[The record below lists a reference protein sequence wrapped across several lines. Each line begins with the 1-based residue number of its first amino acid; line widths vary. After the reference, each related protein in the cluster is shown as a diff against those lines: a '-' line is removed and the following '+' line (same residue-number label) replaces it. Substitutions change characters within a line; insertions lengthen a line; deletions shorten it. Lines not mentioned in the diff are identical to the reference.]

1 MHNLL
6 RIACVGLIGGCQ
18 SVSIAATASVAA
30 IFQPGA
36 PGQPSRQIT
45 AAESVALA
53 KTVISPADV
62 KFMQDMIMHHAQAV
76 EMVELLQTRTERDN
90 MRTLGKRISMSQ
102 TDEIALMRTWLA
114 RRGQSDVAE
123 HAGHMHMTMAGM
135 LTPQQMAALAAAQ
148 GPEFDRLFLSGMIQ
162 HHQGAVRMVKD
173 LLATPG
179 AGEDV
184 TLFDFLTNVVADQT
198 AEISRMNELL
208 QTF

>member
-1 MHNLL
+1 MHHLL
-6 RIACVGLIGGCQ
+6 RIACASMIVGCQ
-18 SVSIAATASVAA
+18 SVAVAATDSGAA

-45 AAESVALA
+45 ATQSVALA
-53 KTVISPADV
+53 KTVVNPADV
-62 KFMQDMIMHHAQAV
+62 KFMQDMIVHHAQAV
-76 EMVELLQTRTERDN
+76 EMVELLQTRTQRDS

-102 TDEIALMRTWLA
+102 TSEIGLMRTWLA
-114 RRGQSDVAE
+114 RRGQSDGAE
-123 HAGHMHMTMAGM
+123 HAAHMHMTMAGM
-135 LTPQQMAALAAAQ
+135 LTPQQMAALAAAR
-148 GPEFDRLFLSGMIQ
+148 GPEFDRLFLRGMIQ

-184 TLFDFLTNVVADQT
+184 TLFDFLANVVADQT

-208 QTF
+208 KTF